1 MMEVINYD
9 CLGVKC
15 EVDNFKSV
23 PRDNKVKY
31 TYKNTVP

>member
-9 CLGVKC
+9 CLGVKW

-23 PRDNKVKY
+23 PGDSKGKY